1 MCLEQVISLKNAS
14 QTARVQLEF
23 RAPFQETF
31 VGTVTVHFP
40 KRVSTVGVV

>member
-14 QTARVQLEF
+14 QTACVQLEL
-23 RAPFQETF
+23 RASFQETF
-31 VGTVTVHFP
+31 VGTVTT